1 MKTVHYE
8 GFMFWRACMEL
19 AVLWLFLDIYRAPR
33 WLWIALLCF
42 AIVNLG
48 HRTIVLWRMTRQ

>member
-1 MKTVHYE
+1 
-8 GFMFWRACMEL
+8 MEL